1 MFEEDRFVIKDKDG
15 KDQVFYKLILFES
28 SITNKSYIIYTDNT
42 YTDNT
47 LNLYGSIL
55 IIDGEELKLQ
65 EAKDEIDIQEINK
78 AIIKVKVQLDND
90 SKH

>member
-55 IIDGEELKLQ
+55 NIDGEELKLQ